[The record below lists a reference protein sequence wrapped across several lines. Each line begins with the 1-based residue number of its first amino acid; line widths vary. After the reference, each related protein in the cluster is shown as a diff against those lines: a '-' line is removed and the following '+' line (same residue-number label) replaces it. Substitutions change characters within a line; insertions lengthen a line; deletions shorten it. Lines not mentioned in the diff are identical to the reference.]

1 LIKKLFSL
9 IKFSNDKQA
18 QKNLKNNL
26 QKKITFHKRT
36 WPKFLERKIAGAG
49 IKTCNLRHCR
59 ALQPSELS

>member
-1 LIKKLFSL
+1 MTNKHKK
-9 IKFSNDKQA
+9 IY
-18 QKNLKNNL
+18 KNNFK
-26 QKKITFHKRT
+26 KKITFHKRT